1 MFQMGQISIFKVND
15 KVERLQNIDIVP
27 DSQLTRLTGEEE
39 RSLVEQLEKPIKFR
53 LATVPLVNVMKVTG
67 NRFIAAMAI

>member
-53 LATVPLVNVMKVTG
+53 
-67 NRFIAAMAI
+67 